1 MAPWPASTSRKP
13 SSSRRSAR
21 YRDVTAPAKP
31 PVRRPAGWTCH
42 ARTQTAPNPDRALR
56 DARDRTRDEADGEG
70 RGGITAVATGARHG
84 VTPATSSAP
93 SSTRYRRA
101 TASARRL
108 PPPSPGR
115 APAIDPLPWPGP
127 IHRPPESRR
136 PRPRL
141 RSGEP
146 IPRSSPA
153 AGSTQASVGDPAG
166 STVASPARTCS
177 RRRPTC
183 DVTSEHRADS
193 GDEAPGR
200 SGSSDIPALGGH
212 GRWVE
217 MDAVMAPDLAYTC
230 AASLKPVSRT
240 GVGNGGPIAGFE
252 TAWQACTC
260 AGRCAGPVR

>member
-1 MAPWPASTSRKP
+1 MDGSSLAGLTGGATATAGANGKPSPPSTAPPRSRASRKRSPP
-13 SSSRRSAR
+13 SSSTS
-21 YRDVTAPAKP
+21 P
-31 PVRRPAGWTCH
+31 
-42 ARTQTAPNPDRALR
+42 
-56 DARDRTRDEADGEG
+56 
-70 RGGITAVATGARHG
+70 
-84 VTPATSSAP
+84 TPAP

-101 TASARRL
+101 TASARCL

-146 IPRSSPA
+146 IPRSSPV

-166 STVASPARTCS
+166 STVASPARTCP
-177 RRRPTC
+177 RRHPTC

-212 GRWVE
+212 GRWME
-217 MDAVMAPDLAYTC
+217 MDAVMAPDLAYTD